1 MLSTITR
8 MPEEDCSQEVLLVV
22 PTLGKRM
29 RFLEQ
34 TLESIR
40 SQEIAADSVLVSPST
55 DAELAD
61 LASQF
66 NAQLIPD
73 PGALPQA
80 INEGV
85 ETGWKGH
92 HFVGWLNDDDV
103 LEPRSLRV
111 TSDALKARPDAVVAF
126 GSCRYVDTQG
136 RELWVSSAGKW
147 APRVLGWGPDLIP
160 QPGMLIRSKAWKA
173 VGGLD
178 TSYRLAF
185 DLDLL
190 LRLRKLGALVDV
202 DCIVS
207 SFRWHADSLTV
218 DDRQTNI
225 AESERAKRA
234 QLGPTARKFSW
245 LWEPPVRWAT
255 RAAVRQVNRRA
266 QQLAAR

>member
-1 MLSTITR
+1 M
-8 MPEEDCSQEVLLVV
+8 SQGERSQKVLLVV

-29 RFLEQ
+29 RFLSE

-40 SQEIAADSVLVSPST
+40 KQDVAADIVVVSPST
-55 DAELAD
+55 DAQLVD
-61 LASQF
+61 LASLF
-66 NAQLIPD
+66 DAQLIVD
-73 PGALPQA
+73 SRPQNVA

-85 ETGWKGH
+85 ERGLDGH
-92 HFVGWLNDDDV
+92 DFVGWLNDDDV
-103 LEPRSLRV
+103 LEQRSLRV
-111 TSDALKARPDAVVAF
+111 ISDALRGRPDAVAAF
-126 GSCRYVDTQG
+126 GSCRYIDIEG

-160 QPGMLIRSKAWKA
+160 QPGMLICSKAWKA

-207 SFRWHADSLTV
+207 SFRWHEDSLTV
-218 DDRQTNI
+218 DNRQTNI

-255 RAAVRQVNRRA
+255 LAAVRRLNRRA
-266 QQLAAR
+266 QRLAAR